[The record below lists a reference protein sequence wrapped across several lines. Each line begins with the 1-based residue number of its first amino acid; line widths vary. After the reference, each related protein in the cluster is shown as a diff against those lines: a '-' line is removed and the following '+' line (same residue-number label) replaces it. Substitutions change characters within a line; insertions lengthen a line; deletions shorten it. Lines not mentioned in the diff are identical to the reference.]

1 MDHVSIPPADYPRF
15 ISSALTPS
23 LTLKTQE
30 QIVQAADPSTSSV
43 TAADGGGGGGGANA
57 GPNSDIGR
65 SLGV

>member
-1 MDHVSIPPADYPRF
+1 MPHGPCIDSASRL
-15 ISSALTPS
+15 SSALTPS